1 MLPKE
6 DKFMNEKESNVEENK
21 KESKF
26 SKFLFALQEIAIW
39 IFTLAGIALLI
50 IAVKMPFKVRNF
62 YKGKVEDY
70 KNIGDLGAIGDFIG
84 GTTVGFLTAS
94 SVVLLLATIIMQRKE
109 IKISQR
115 SIEELVKQT
124 ESSVKQAEEARKET
138 KITNDTMKKQQFET
152 TFFNMINLHHNI
164 LKEIEGG
171 RKYFIKLSAHMKEV
185 YRRDGFRYFDEQFID
200 GILKKDNEELDDL
213 IEQLYVDDY
222 VMWELENR
230 FGIEPNELL
239 AQALAGKDEQL
250 EEKKEMR
257 RLSFKELHLG
267 NREAYRDILDSV
279 RFDEYRYTSKPPIS
293 NEVINNFLDGYKIN
307 PGHELK
313 MYVYEK
319 VYEEAEN
326 VVGHYYRNLYRIVK
340 FIQESD
346 LDIDNLE
353 VNEIEKR
360 KYYGILR
367 AQLSSFELMML
378 FYNVNYSTKGEK
390 FKTLLQNTNFFDDHL
405 VEKDFIWT
413 NDKEE
418 LKYFA
423 KVGN

>member
-1 MLPKE
+1 
-6 DKFMNEKESNVEENK
+6 MNNGEQSSKKNKESMKSDIFVR
-21 KESKF
+21 
-26 SKFLFALQEIAIW
+26 FLVIA
-39 IFTLAGIALLI
+39 G
-50 IAVKMPFKVRNF
+50 AVFIGVAMIMPFGIRYY
-62 YKGKVEDY
+62 YKSRISDY
-70 KNIGDLGAIGDFIG
+70 ETIGNMGAIGDFIG
-84 GTTVGFLTAS
+84 GTTVAFLTAA
-94 SVVLLLATIIMQRKE
+94 SVILLLATIIMQRKE
-109 IKISQR
+109 IKISQQ

-138 KITNDTMKKQQFET
+138 KVTNDTMKKQQFET

-185 YRRDGFRYFDEQFID
+185 YRLDGFRYFDEQFINE
-200 GILKKDNEELDDL
+200 ILKKDNEELDDL

-267 NREAYRDILDSV
+267 NREAYRDILDSI

-319 VYEEAEN
+319 VYEEAES
-326 VVGHYYRNLYRIVK
+326 VVGHYYRNLYRIMK

-346 LDIDNLE
+346 FDIDNLE

-390 FKTLLQNTNFFDDHL
+390 FKALLQNTNFFDDHL

>member
-1 MLPKE
+1 MT
-6 DKFMNEKESNVEENK
+6 NEEQSSKKN
-21 KESKF
+21 KESKKSDIF
-26 SKFLFALQEIAIW
+26 VRFLVIA
-39 IFTLAGIALLI
+39 G
-50 IAVKMPFKVRNF
+50 AVFIGVAVIMPFGIRYY
-62 YKGKVEDY
+62 YKPRISDY
-70 KNIGDLGAIGDFIG
+70 ETIGNMGAIGDFIG
-84 GTTVGFLTAS
+84 GTTVAFLTAA
-94 SVVLLLATIIMQRKE
+94 SVILLLATIIMQRKE
-109 IKISQR
+109 IKISQQ

-138 KITNDTMKKQQFET
+138 KVTNDTMKKQQFET

-171 RKYFIKLSAHMKEV
+171 RKYFIKLSAHMKEI
-185 YRRDGFRYFDEQFID
+185 YRLDGFRYFDEQFINE
-200 GILKKDNEELDDL
+200 ILKKDNEELDDL

-250 EEKKEMR
+250 EEKKERR

-267 NREAYRDILDSV
+267 NREAYRDILDSI

-313 MYVYEK
+313 TYVYEK
-319 VYEEAEN
+319 VYEEAES
-326 VVGHYYRNLYRIVK
+326 VVGHYYRNLYRIMK

-346 LDIDNLE
+346 FDIDNLE

-390 FKTLLQNTNFFDDHL
+390 FKALLQNTNFFDDHL